1 MPKINIKLVGI
12 GALGGAAI
20 GLGLRYAN
28 LGGINIPVANIN
40 LSYDVLIPA
49 ALAAGSAIA
58 AGVTNHRWLIG
69 ISLGAL
75 ATCAINYFY
84 PKTEGSIFRAS
95 RPRARENKS
104 PTTVTTKGRNL
115 LGGVTIGRSGPD
127 GDDQKPAKMGING
140 SNHQGQDLNLID
152 APLLCDTPIEDVSRG
167 LPSKMRQPSDR
178 AVRTTK
184 SQIIRTYQPGNICL
198 S

>member
-1 MPKINIKLVGI
+1 MPKINVKLVGI

-140 SNHQGQDLNLID
+140 SNHQGQDLNLISSPD
-152 APLLCDTPIEDVSRG
+152 YAQY
-167 LPSKMRQPSDR
+167 QPWEKPTGIRNDMDR
-178 AVRTTK
+178 ARRTSFAAQTCTPA
-184 SQIIRTYQPGNICL
+184 QVCL